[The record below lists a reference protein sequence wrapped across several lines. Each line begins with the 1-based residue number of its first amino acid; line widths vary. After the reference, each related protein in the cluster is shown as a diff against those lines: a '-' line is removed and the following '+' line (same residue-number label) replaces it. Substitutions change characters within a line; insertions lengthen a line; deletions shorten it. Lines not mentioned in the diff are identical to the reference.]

1 MRKRNTSE
9 EALFQ
14 ELEPTVEGLGVELV
28 DLKFEKENKKLF
40 LRIYL
45 DKRGGI
51 SIDELEEA
59 SLVLDPLVIELG
71 HTKHDYFTV
80 SSPGLDRPLETDK
93 DLKRHLDEVLGFKFR
108 EPQDGEQKWEAE
120 LLDFDSDTLTLK
132 REGHDNSETIPRKN
146 VAEIKQLIR
155 F

>member
-1 MRKRNTSE
+1 M
-9 EALFQ
+9 
-14 ELEPTVEGLGVELV
+14 
-28 DLKFEKENKKLF
+28 
-40 LRIYL
+40 
-45 DKRGGI
+45 
-51 SIDELEEA
+51 
-59 SLVLDPLVIELG
+59 
-71 HTKHDYFTV
+71 
-80 SSPGLDRPLETDK
+80 SSPGWTDRKLQGS
-93 DLKRHLDEVLGFKFR
+93 LRHLDEVPIHR